1 MIPPPS
7 VREELVCTDLR
18 CRILGERETS
28 LLLRRS
34 SQRKFRHEMKR
45 DSGSARNR
53 FPSRYK
59 HYEWE
64 AEGLIGAPSA
74 ATHCAL

>member
-1 MIPPPS
+1 MVPTSFSEGGP
-7 VREELVCTDLR
+7 VCTDLR
-18 CRILGERETS
+18 CRMLDERETS

-45 DSGSARNR
+45 ESGSAPNR

-64 AEGLIGAPSA
+64 EGDLLGGQ
-74 ATHCAL
+74 